1 MIRENDLRVLKVF
14 KCLSNSTRF
23 EIIRLL
29 INNSYSVSKLSE
41 ILKKEIANISQ
52 HLKIMRDLNLV
63 SYKTI
68 KNEVIYSLKNDNVI
82 KIIKVTEDI
91 LSRH

>member
-1 MIRENDLRVLKVF
+1 MINENDLRVLKVF

-29 INNSYSVSKLSE
+29 INSSYSVGKLSE
-41 ILKKEIANISQ
+41 LLKKEIPNISQ
-52 HLKIMRDLNLV
+52 HLKIMRDLNIV
-63 SYKTI
+63 SYRTI
-68 KNEVIYSLKNDNVI
+68 KNEVMYSLKNESVVR
-82 KIIKVTEDI
+82 IIEVAEDI